1 MKLRAALRPR
11 GSPALSL
18 AVSPSSM
25 GGFPAARCTS
35 ASCRLGVRRGSGEM
49 RALQP
54 QGTEPCGR
62 TMEGWA
68 DPKWSWSQM
77 EPGKAGSCF
86 VSTSPELPRWES
98 RQWSTDGPDIPCTAL
113 FPLAS
118 RWVGGGRR
126 GAARL
131 REVRRPKK
139 RRLSRRGSE
148 PGAAIGA
155 APTLPSRPS
164 PVLRIGAERG
174 SSSAG
179 PPGAN
184 PYKRVVSTLLSG

>member
-1 MKLRAALRPR
+1 MELVPNGA
-11 GSPALSL
+11 G
-18 AVSPSSM
+18 
-25 GGFPAARCTS
+25 
-35 ASCRLGVRRGSGEM
+35 
-49 RALQP
+49 
-54 QGTEPCGR
+54 
-62 TMEGWA
+62 EGWELLCLHLTGA
-68 DPKWSWSQM
+68 ATV
-77 EPGKAGSCF
+77 GKPA
-86 VSTSPELPRWES
+86 VENH
-98 RQWSTDGPDIPCTAL
+98 GPDIPCTAL

-155 APTLPSRPS
+155 APPMPSRPS

-179 PPGAN
+179 PPGAT
-184 PYKRVVSTLLSG
+184 PYKRVVSTLRSG